1 MGTEGAKELKE
12 KAYKNYESERADH
25 ESHSSENKNFIER
38 TTDYVKDTLD
48 SATDFIGATE
58 HHTDEDKGFIESTTD
73 YVSESVN
80 SVTGFFGA
88 KTEEAKHKA
97 NEERHSAQ
105 RKAKKEQVKN
115 DDADISDRLSAAGD
129 YVTEGAKE
137 LKEKAYKN
145 YESERADNQ

>member
-1 MGTEGAKELKE
+1 MGKAK
-12 KAYKNYESERADH
+12 KNYESERA
-25 ESHSSENKNFIER
+25 ESNKGSNSDDKGIIES
-38 TTDYVKDTLD
+38 TTDYVKDT
-48 SATDFIGATE
+48 
-58 HHTDEDKGFIESTTD
+58 
-73 YVSESVN
+73 VS

-115 DDADISDRLSAAGD
+115 DDADISDRVSAAGD

-137 LKEKAYKN
+137 LKEKSKKN
-145 YESERADNQ
+145 YESERAESQ